1 MSRPVVF
8 IHGLWIHSSAWQP
21 WQELFELQGY
31 RTAAPGWP
39 GDGDTVAATRANP
52 DAVAGYGVDA
62 ITEAYAAVLAGY
74 DEKPIV
80 IGHSFGGLIAQKLL
94 DRGLAAAAVAF
105 SPAPIKGVRAL
116 PFSLLRT
123 SFPVLSR
130 PGNKQRAVS
139 LTEKQF
145 AYSFG
150 NALPAAESAELYER
164 FTIPGPGRP
173 LFEVS
178 SANFTRDAPSAVDTA
193 SANRGPLLMVAA
205 GRDHTVPAVVVRAAH
220 RLYAGSA
227 ARTDITC
234 HPDRGHSGVFDHGW
248 RELADEALSW
258 VRSLDRSGAPSA

>member
-8 IHGLWIHSSAWQP
+8 IHGLWIHSSSWQP
-21 WQELFELQGY
+21 WRELFEQQGY

-39 GDGDTVAATRANP
+39 GDGGTAAETRANP
-52 DAVAGYGVDA
+52 GAVAGFGVEA
-62 ITEAYAAVLAGY
+62 ITDGYADLLAGY
-74 DEKPIV
+74 DQKPIV
-80 IGHSFGGLIAQKLL
+80 VGHSFGGLIAQKLL

-105 SPAPIKGVRAL
+105 SPAPVKGVRAL
-116 PFSLLRT
+116 PFSLLRS

-139 LTEKQF
+139 LTERQF

-150 NALPAAESAELYER
+150 NALPAAESTELYQR
-164 FTIPGPGRP
+164 FAIPGPGRP

-178 SANFTRDAPSAVDTA
+178 TANFTRNAPSAVDTA

-205 GRDHTVPAVVVRAAH
+205 GRDHTVPAVVVRGAH
-220 RLYAGSA
+220 KLYAGAA

-234 HPDRGHSGVFDHGW
+234 YSDRGHSGVFDHGW
-248 RELADEALSW
+248 RELADDTLTWIA
-258 VRSLDRSGAPSA
+258 SLDRAGAPSA